1 MKRPFLLTRFN
12 FQILFSAWTLATV
25 PCCSCTSVS
34 LKPQIPPGLLLR
46 RLRLNKP
53 TTSYYNSN
61 PSNGLVINK
70 THIVAEGGKRLE
82 VTVGGGSGTFTL
94 IDCLLK
100 KNKTNSLRGLWQG
113 KNVCMCVCVNLCRF
127 KCVREIK
134 CFSRSAVRSSRIL
147 LFLSQSFLV
156 HCYHFITLWPQILLT
171 RRFLTPNPDPCTL
184 SLLHHISQQTLS
196 RKTTWRRL
204 RINYK
209 GWEKKWKTEKSHFLA
224 GTFKARLI
232 PSLKCCFRNFV
243 NHK

>member
-113 KNVCMCVCVNLCRF
+113 KNVCVCVWISADLNVWEKSNVFHAQRCAQAEY
-127 KCVREIK
+127 C
-134 CFSRSAVRSSRIL
+134 CFCLSPFLSTVIILSPSDPKSCSLDAFWHRIL
-147 LFLSQSFLV
+147 TPAPSHFFITFLSRRC
-156 HCYHFITLWPQILLT
+156 HGKLL
-171 RRFLTPNPDPCTL
+171 DAD
-184 SLLHHISQQTLS
+184 
-196 RKTTWRRL
+196 W
-204 RINYK
+204 
-209 GWEKKWKTEKSHFLA
+209 G
-224 GTFKARLI
+224 
-232 PSLKCCFRNFV
+232 
-243 NHK
+243 